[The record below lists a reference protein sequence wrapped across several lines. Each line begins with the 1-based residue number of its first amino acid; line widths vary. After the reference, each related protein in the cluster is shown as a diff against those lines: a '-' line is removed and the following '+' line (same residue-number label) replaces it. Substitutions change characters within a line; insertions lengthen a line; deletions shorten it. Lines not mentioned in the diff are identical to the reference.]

1 MSQGNNQDD
10 KVIEDPD
17 SMIKLS
23 AMQAYF
29 GNKKECLDM
38 LRQFEKTTDLHN
50 SLTKLDEMLNAKKY
64 FDLSAIVHRLKG
76 VCGYV
81 INFRFY

>member
-1 MSQGNNQDD
+1 
-10 KVIEDPD
+10 
-17 SMIKLS
+17 
-23 AMQAYF
+23 
-29 GNKKECLDM
+29 M

-50 SLTKLDEMLNAKKY
+50 SLTKLDEMLNAKNY
-64 FDLSAIVHRLKG
+64 FDLSAVVHRLKG